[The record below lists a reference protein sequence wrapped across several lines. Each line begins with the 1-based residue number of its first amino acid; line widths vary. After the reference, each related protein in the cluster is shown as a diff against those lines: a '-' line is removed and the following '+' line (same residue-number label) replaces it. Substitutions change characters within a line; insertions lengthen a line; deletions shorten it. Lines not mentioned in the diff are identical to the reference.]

1 MAGAGFG
8 TDGEVIE
15 FGIKENNYLG
25 KGLSVSSDLSLGSDK
40 ITGSF
45 SVRNPNFNNTD
56 KSVNFGLRANE
67 LDKLSYGYKS
77 KKIGGTIGTNF
88 EFQEDFILGL
98 STSSFLENIETDAN
112 ASARQKQQKGDYFD
126 TYLKLSFDL
135 DREIKNL
142 EQQMVLEVII
152 Q

>member
-1 MAGAGFG
+1 M
-8 TDGEVIE
+8 
-15 FGIKENNYLG
+15 
-25 KGLSVSSDLSLGSDK
+25 SLGSDK

-67 LDKLSYGYKS
+67 LDKLSTYGYKS

-98 STSSFLENIETDAN
+98 STSSF
-112 ASARQKQQKGDYFD
+112 
-126 TYLKLSFDL
+126 
-135 DREIKNL
+135 
-142 EQQMVLEVII
+142 
-152 Q
+152 